1 MCRWLFR
8 ITNLTQKVKTICSV
22 STLAEQRDL
31 WYGSLRRILLSWP
44 LHLALVSTDWW
55 CWKAAGVPPEQ
66 RQLIVTDYEST
77 LSPSQRQR
85 MTKRQITGEAI
96 FKFLEDT
103 LDPVAN
109 HTLLSRDNYFY
120 YLVLQGRYTKQCAPR
135 WLGARAHRR
144 LSHEN
149 AERLDGLRIHT
160 DEFLEVV
167 RRMRGGSVSAVIVMD
182 SMDWLEIPDTF
193 HTVKHVQFSDRRSK
207 HESGNRNRSRSKSRS
222 TEGTDAAQTQIDAIH
237 LVLRVG
243 GKVLLRSA
251 ALKPWYIDLF
261 ERMEDEDTG
270 QKLWRV
276 TCMGRRENG
285 KCIDRVNMYA
295 SCWLLVKIGE
305 GAATPGLVGSPTDR
319 MKSALKRRR
328 TGSGGSGASS
338 SGSEWVHARPE
349 VLRGRKSGVGDDGDG
364 EETETETENDV
375 RRKRGVLEDM
385 MLPGAAMGGDDCE
398 RF

>member
-1 MCRWLFR
+1 M
-8 ITNLTQKVKTICSV
+8 
-22 STLAEQRDL
+22 
-31 WYGSLRRILLSWP
+31 
-44 LHLALVSTDWW
+44 ALVSTDWW

-66 RQLIVTDYEST
+66 RQLIVTDHEST
-77 LSPSQRQR
+77 LTPSQRQR

-96 FKFLEDT
+96 FRFLEDT

-120 YLVLQGRYTKQCAPR
+120 HLVLQGKYTKQCAPR
-135 WLGARAHRR
+135 WLSERAHRR
-144 LSHEN
+144 LSREHAN
-149 AERLDGLRIHT
+149 RLDGLRIHT
-160 DEFLEVV
+160 DEFLEVI

-182 SMDWLEIPDTF
+182 SMDWLEVPDT
-193 HTVKHVQFSDRRSK
+193 TAVKHVKFTDRRSN
-207 HESGNRNRSRSKSRS
+207 HDAADRNQSRSRSKSRS

-237 LVLRVG
+237 RVLRVG

-261 ERMEDEDTG
+261 ARMEDEDSDSG

-276 TCMGRRENG
+276 TCMGRREHG

-305 GAATPGLVGSPTDR
+305 GAAPPGSPTSK

-328 TGSGGSGASS
+328 TGSGGSEASS
-338 SGSEWVHARPE
+338 SGSEWAHASPE
-349 VLRGRKSGVGDDGDG
+349 VLRGRKSGVQGDDGDG
-364 EETETETENDV
+364 EETETETEKDV
-375 RRKRGVLEDM
+375 GRKRGVLEDM
-385 MLPGAAMGGDDCE
+385 MLPGAAMGGDDGE